1 MLADMAYPVLPFR
14 FSNSCFQFT
23 ALDLDGDMIVV
34 RADEGA
40 AGIVKVRVGV
50 AGLLDLAAVDAK
62 LLPELADHA
71 ILWLARQKH
80 VEVNAEIAAMR
91 EIQQRRRKKN
101 HRRESRRWSSLP
113 LYSWM

>member
-1 MLADMAYPVLPFR
+1 MIFR
-14 FSNSCFQFT
+14 RSLLLSIDLQSNSLRAERQTALRAVFCIKKTTGNAGGSKKLFQFT

-62 LLPELADHA
+62 LLPELMDHA
-71 ILWLARQKH
+71 IL
-80 VEVNAEIAAMR
+80 
-91 EIQQRRRKKN
+91 
-101 HRRESRRWSSLP
+101 
-113 LYSWM
+113 